1 MRKRLN
7 FLLSLLLLGIVG
19 LGMDARGVVVF
30 ETYSP
35 YHHILVVDQGGF
47 RTLSFD
53 GSTETRMLLANRLRG
68 HFEYTEYFHMPW
80 LWNHDIKRVAMIG
93 LGGGSTQRAYQF
105 YYTNVV
111 VDTVEIDP
119 AVVSVAKKFFGVT
132 ETSRHKIQTEDGR
145 IFLRRSTNNYDLI
158 LMDAYTT
165 GRYGS
170 SIPPHLTTRE
180 FFGIVK
186 QRLTT
191 DGVLAYNVIGQV
203 HGWHSEFVAA
213 LYRTMKEIF
222 PQVYL
227 FPANESQNVVFVA
240 TKMPEAFD
248 AARLRREAAALVR
261 AGTVKLPTLSSRI
274 QSFVAHPPPAAVG
287 AIVLTD
293 DRAPVDALLG
303 NTD

>member
-1 MRKRLN
+1 MNCSKWLAVCVA
-7 FLLSLLLLGIVG
+7 FLCC
-19 LGMDARGVVVF
+19 VVELRAVVIF

-35 YHHILVVDQGGF
+35 YHHILVLDQGGF

-53 GSTETRMLLANRLRG
+53 GSTETRTLLANRLRG

-80 LWNHDIKRVAMIG
+80 LWNHEIKRVAMIG
-93 LGGGSTQRAYQF
+93 LGGGSTQRAYEF
-105 YYTNVV
+105 YYTNVM

-119 AVVSVAKKFFGVT
+119 AVVSVAKKYFGVT
-132 ETSRHKIQTEDGR
+132 ESSRHKIRTEDGR
-145 IFLRRSTNNYDLI
+145 VFLRRSVTNYDLI

-180 FFGIVK
+180 FFGIAS

-191 DGVLAYNVIGQV
+191 NGVLAYNVIGQV
-203 HGWHSEFVAA
+203 QGWHSDLVGA
-213 LYRTMKEIF
+213 LYRTMKEVF

-240 TKMPEAFD
+240 TKMAEPFD
-248 AARLRREAAALVR
+248 AARVRGEAAALVR
-261 AGTVKLPTLSSRI
+261 AGIVKLPTFSLRT
-274 QSFVAHPPPAAVG
+274 QSFMTHPPPTAAT
-287 AIVLTD
+287 APVLTD
-293 DRAPVDALLG
+293 DRAPVEGLIG
-303 NTD
+303 ND